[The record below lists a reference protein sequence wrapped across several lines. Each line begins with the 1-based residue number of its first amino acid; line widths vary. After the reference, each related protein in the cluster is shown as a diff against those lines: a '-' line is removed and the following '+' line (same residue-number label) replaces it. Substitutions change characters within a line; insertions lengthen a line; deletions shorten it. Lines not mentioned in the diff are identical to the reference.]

1 MDDRRTEEILS
12 VDVPFGLLHGQVRNE
27 NEARELAALDVAAL
41 REAGALQHT
50 LSFWR
55 VRRRP
60 AAAADAL
67 REAGPDP
74 ELNAAAVLVD
84 TARAAVKRNLAVLST
99 EVEGASRQLRASRVA
114 LQRFAETNRS
124 LHEELAE
131 EGVGALASSKQK
143 LWLVEE
149 SLAHRIASREPPPPP
164 ARGVG
169 VR

>member
-1 MDDRRTEEILS
+1 MLLAQVLDE
-12 VDVPFGLLHGQVRNE
+12 DV
-27 NEARELAALDVAAL
+27 
-41 REAGALQHT
+41 
-50 LSFWR
+50 S
-55 VRRRP
+55 
-60 AAAADAL
+60 
-67 REAGPDP
+67 DP

-164 ARGVG
+164 AAG
-169 VR
+169 